1 MTRSIWKGPF
11 VDPIFF
17 KKKLKAQ
24 NFKIWCRSSIIP
36 AVLIGETI
44 LVYNGKEFKR
54 VTITREKVGFKFGE
68 FALTRRYT
76 LKQKAS
82 NLINKKQKK

>member
-11 VDPIFF
+11 VDPIFL
-17 KKKLKAQ
+17 KRKLKLQ

-44 LVYNGKEFKR
+44 LVHNGKDFKR
-54 VTITREKVGFKFGE
+54 VTITREKIGFKFGE

-76 LKQKAS
+76 LKQKS
-82 NLINKKQKK
+82 SLVNKKQKK